1 MSQEYGISQRLLACF
16 WVGLFTLTAHSDG
29 PGRGATFTL
38 QLPINTTET

>member
-16 WVGLFTLTAHSDG
+16 WVGLFTAHSDG